1 MTIEENIK
9 KKLNNAINEELSVS
23 NDVYNTSLNI
33 LLKINEYIKKT
44 EYKQIKK
51 GIKTQEFSFH
61 ETILNKKILIE
72 VIHYNFGNNEY
83 FEQYETEITYSDGS
97 SISDGNRLNNIK
109 ISCYSISNKFYS
121 DNAMDVIQHEV
132 EHVFQGIK
140 GSNIITNF
148 NKLYDTAANALQS
161 NNLKL
166 KILSNIVYLSYK
178 FEIDAYIN
186 GLYGYLMQKEGI
198 PTYEDIKKTPLYIN
212 LKVFRRQLN
221 IISKD
226 KEYENISSTFFGIPL
241 KKIIKNSLNAENYLI
256 NKLGKILIKVQQDK
270 EKQGLGHL
278 TTTKGNK
285 QKIQF

>member
-61 ETILNKKILIE
+61 ETILNKKILVE

-140 GSNIITNF
+140 GSKIITNF
-148 NKLYDTAANALQS
+148 NKLYDTATNGLQS

-166 KILSNIVYLSYK
+166 KILSNIVYLSHK

-186 GLYGYLMQKEGI
+186 GLYGYLMQKGGI

>member
-33 LLKINEYIKKT
+33 LLKINKYIKKT

-51 GIKTQEFSFH
+51 GIKIQEFSFH
-61 ETILNKKILIE
+61 ETILNKKILVE

-140 GSNIITNF
+140 GSKIITNF
-148 NKLYDTAANALQS
+148 NKLYDTATNGLQS

-198 PTYEDIKKTPLYIN
+198 PTYEDIKKRPLYVN
-212 LKVFRRQLN
+212 LKVFRRQLS

-270 EKQGLGHL
+270 EKQGLGYL

>member
-1 MTIEENIK
+1 VTIEENIK

-61 ETILNKKILIE
+61 ETILNKKILVE

-140 GSNIITNF
+140 GSKIITNF
-148 NKLYDTAANALQS
+148 NKLYDTATNGLQS

-166 KILSNIVYLSYK
+166 KILSNIVYLSHK

-186 GLYGYLMQKEGI
+186 GLYGYLMQKGGI